1 MELGALKQKSHCH
14 KASLGGALLQ
24 KGPEVKWAPASCP
37 ASFSFSKPLFYFLKE
52 SQSPHPPKNQAVCAL
67 YTGSLSRL
75 IPGVH
80 GASVGSLQGGSC
92 WHWR

>member
-37 ASFSFSKPLFYFLKE
+37 ASFSFSMPLFLF
-52 SQSPHPPKNQAVCAL
+52 S
-67 YTGSLSRL
+67 
-75 IPGVH
+75 
-80 GASVGSLQGGSC
+80 
-92 WHWR
+92 